1 MSFSLRRRKRVKCF
15 GSYHDDLCIFS
26 VPLKM
31 LTKARKLAWEK
42 MLPFKGKQCTAKLV
56 SKELDSLDQCI
67 GS

>member
-1 MSFSLRRRKRVKCF
+1 MMTCVFL
-15 GSYHDDLCIFS
+15 S

-56 SKELDSLDQCI
+56 SKELDSLDQCT